1 MDRRCREAMDG
12 AHRCGEDIHTGAVH
26 ELHRLRWIGELP
38 RRYAGRRIFVARE
51 RAELR
56 FDPHPGIVCVGY
68 DRTGECHVFGER
80 QLRTVDHHRGISRRQ
95 AVTNL
100 LQIGRVVQVDPDRH
114 RRVTGGGQRRRR
126 KHRTRRLTVGAGT
139 GLQNDRQA
147 SPFRRVTYSPDGLQG
162 IDGKRRHRPAGGSC
176 LENERWSPGQHH
188 DLPQVPAVMK
198 PATSLIRKAIKAPT
212 SHSAKPAEASW
223 MA

>member
-1 MDRRCREAMDG
+1 MAPSNASAAMPMVSESVRCGWMVSPMSAASEPISMASAASAMRSPAFGPTMPRTAQLRIDVDFSDAGLHGGCEVGIGQTRCAVQRLRNASEPRVHLRPRQVDMDRRCREAMDG

-80 QLRTVDHHRGISRRQ
+80 QLRTVD
-95 AVTNL
+95 
-100 LQIGRVVQVDPDRH
+100 
-114 RRVTGGGQRRRR
+114 
-126 KHRTRRLTVGAGT
+126 
-139 GLQNDRQA
+139 
-147 SPFRRVTYSPDGLQG
+147 
-162 IDGKRRHRPAGGSC
+162 
-176 LENERWSPGQHH
+176 
-188 DLPQVPAVMK
+188 
-198 PATSLIRKAIKAPT
+198 
-212 SHSAKPAEASW
+212 
-223 MA
+223 